1 MGEEQRYV
9 DMLIDVL
16 NKQVK
21 TLEEVLEITKRQGMI
36 ASAEEFDTDGF
47 DDTLSR
53 KDACIMRLNELD
65 NGFVSVYERVK
76 RQVSEKPDQYK
87 EKIKEM
93 QELIRTCTD
102 LGNEIQTLENRNR
115 EKLIKCFSGKKK
127 EYNAKQAAA
136 TVAGKYNT
144 TMKNVNIM
152 GEGYRFNQDK

>member
-1 MGEEQRYV
+1 MSEEKRYV

-36 ASAEEFDTDGF
+36 AIAEEFDTDDF

-115 EKLIKCFSGKKK
+115 EKLVKCFAGKKM